1 MCVRL
6 ILIFYFE
13 FSQSALFRELVA
25 QSCLTL
31 CNPMDC
37 SSPGSSVHGILQAR
51 ILESVAIPF
60 SNTCFLFILSWDMLR
75 YPTYNE
81 YNNAFVQSLS
91 HAKLF
96 ETTWTP
102 EYQAS
107 LSFTPSQSLLR
118 FMSIELVMPFNHLFL
133 CCPLLFLPSIFPSI
147 RAFSK
152 SQLFSS
158 GGQSI
163 GASASAS
170 VLSMNTQDWFH
181 LGLMGVI
188 SLLSKGL
195 SGVFLTPSELSEVF
209 SSTIQKHQFFG
220 IQSSLWS
227 NSSIHTWLLEKPQLW
242 LYGCF
247 PGGSAGKEST
257 CNAGD
262 LGSIPGLERS
272 PENWV
277 PKTQFPT
284 QWVSHIRKLL

>member
-1 MCVRL
+1 MRVRL
-6 ILIFYFE
+6 ILIFYFK

-60 SNTCFLFILSWDMLR
+60 SNTCLLFILSWDMLR
-75 YPTYNE
+75 YPTYNK

-118 FMSIELVMPFNHLFL
+118 FMSIELVMPFNHLIL

-147 RAFSK
+147 RVFSK

-170 VLSMNTQDWFH
+170 VLPMNTQD
-181 LGLMGVI
+181 
-188 SLLSKGL
+188 
-195 SGVFLTPSELSEVF
+195 
-209 SSTIQKHQFFG
+209 
-220 IQSSLWS
+220 
-227 NSSIHTWLLEKPQLW
+227 
-242 LYGCF
+242 
-247 PGGSAGKEST
+247 
-257 CNAGD
+257 
-262 LGSIPGLERS
+262 
-272 PENWV
+272 
-277 PKTQFPT
+277 
-284 QWVSHIRKLL
+284 

>member
-1 MCVRL
+1 
-6 ILIFYFE
+6 
-13 FSQSALFRELVA
+13 
-25 QSCLTL
+25 
-31 CNPMDC
+31 
-37 SSPGSSVHGILQAR
+37 
-51 ILESVAIPF
+51 
-60 SNTCFLFILSWDMLR
+60 MLR
-75 YPTYNE
+75 YPTYNK

-118 FMSIELVMPFNHLFL
+118 FMSIELVMPFNHLIL

-147 RAFSK
+147 RVFSK

-170 VLSMNTQDWFH
+170 VLPMNTQDWFH

-209 SSTIQKHQFFG
+209 SSTAIQKHQFFG

-227 NSSIHTWLLEKPQLW
+227 NSSIHT
-242 LYGCF
+242 
-247 PGGSAGKEST
+247 
-257 CNAGD
+257 
-262 LGSIPGLERS
+262 
-272 PENWV
+272 
-277 PKTQFPT
+277 
-284 QWVSHIRKLL
+284 